1 MHAPR
6 TEGAADGLR
15 LMNQQEKVRTMHAPK
30 LRLLTIA
37 LASAGLACMLLAS
50 GQAAAAPKKKTVD
63 ESATLADLE
72 KKIDALLAQNRSL
85 ADKVSKLEDAQ
96 AAQVAQST
104 QQAAVARQQSAQ
116 IQAQATAVAQD
127 QAAVKADAANVAAT
141 QQAVAANT
149 SATQRAGWAANTTVS
164 SYGEI
169 GYSRPTKDVGASNT
183 DVQRAVIGMQ
193 HRFDDRTK
201 MVAEWEWEHAITSA
215 DDSGESEVEQ
225 LWVEREFDNGVKGRA
240 GLFLMPVGLLNQYHE
255 PTAYYGV
262 YRPDTDTKIIPSTWR
277 EVGLGAN
284 GDLGNGVNWDVAV
297 TTAPNLSGWDASST
311 EARDRGPL
319 QSIHGEGQFA
329 AARTFGT
336 VAALNWRGVPGLWLG
351 GSVVFDN
358 IGQSQ
363 AGFAG
368 NGAKL
373 FMVEGHARYQLGGFD
388 LAAEAVRGQING
400 ATRFNEQL
408 STREFASPTLVPHLF
423 YGGYVQA
430 AYNIPLAGDYRLTP
444 FARYE
449 VLNTAAGFGALP
461 VSAGGIKQPDEK
473 IVTVGAS
480 LFIGEGIVLKADY
493 RDYRQHKLP
502 DADEH
507 FTLGNSLNL
516 GVGFAF

>member
-1 MHAPR
+1 MNALP
-6 TEGAADGLR
+6 LR
-15 LMNQQEKVRTMHAPK
+15 P
-30 LRLLTIA
+30 LTSA
-37 LASAGLACMLLAS
+37 LASAGLVCMLLAP
-50 GQAAAAPKKKTVD
+50 GTAAAAPRKPAADAT
-63 ESATLADLE
+63 ATLASLE
-72 KKIDALLAQNRSL
+72 KKLDALVAQNKAL
-85 ADKVSKLEDAQ
+85 ADKVAKLEAAQ
-96 AAQVAQST
+96 AAQATQAT
-104 QQAAVARQQSAQ
+104 QQAAAEQQQSTQ
-116 IQAQATAVAQD
+116 IQQQAAAVSQAQATVM
-127 QAAVKADAANVAAT
+127 ADASSVAAA
-141 QQAVAANT
+141 QQAIAANT
-149 SATQRAGWAANTTVS
+149 AATQRAGWAANTTVS

-169 GYSRPTKDVGASNT
+169 GYTRPTKQVDASNT
-183 DVQRAVIGMQ
+183 DVQRAVIGIQ
-193 HRFDDRTK
+193 HRFDDKTK
-201 MVAEWEWEHAITSA
+201 MVGEWEWEHAITSA

-284 GDLGNGVNWDVAV
+284 GDLGNGLNWDVAV
-297 TTAPNLSGWDASST
+297 TTAPNLSGWDAGSS

-351 GSVVFDN
+351 GSAVFDN

-363 AGFAG
+363 SGFSG

-373 FMVEGHARYQLGGFD
+373 FLLEAHARYQFGGLD

-400 ATRFNEQL
+400 ATRFNQAL
-408 STREFASPTLVPHLF
+408 STGDFESPTLVPHLF

-430 AYNIPLAGDYRLTP
+430 AYNIPLAADYKLTP

-449 VLNTAAGFGALP
+449 VLNTAASFGSLP

-473 IVTVGAS
+473 ILTVGAS

>member
-1 MHAPR
+1 MNAH
-6 TEGAADGLR
+6 R
-15 LMNQQEKVRTMHAPK
+15 LHP
-30 LRLLTIA
+30 LTIA
-37 LASAGLACMLLAS
+37 LASAGLVCMLAAS
-50 GQAAAAPKKKTVD
+50 GNAAAAPKKKASD
-63 ESATLADLE
+63 EAATLSELE
-72 KKIDALLAQNRSL
+72 KKLDALVAQNKAL
-85 ADKVSKLEDAQ
+85 ADKVAKLEATQAAQ
-96 AAQVAQST
+96 AAQAT
-104 QQAAVARQQSAQ
+104 QQAAVVQQQTAQ
-116 IQAQATAVAQD
+116 IQAQAAAVAQD
-127 QAAVKADAANVAAT
+127 HAAVQADAASVAAT
-141 QQAVAANT
+141 QQAIAANT
-149 SATQRAGWAANTTVS
+149 AATQRAGWAANTTVS

-169 GYSRPTKDVGASNT
+169 GYTRPTKQVGASNA

-193 HRFDDRTK
+193 HRFDDKTK

-262 YRPDTDTKIIPSTWR
+262 YRPDVDTKIIPSTWR

-284 GDLGNGVNWDVAV
+284 GDLGNGLNWDVAL
-297 TTAPNLSGWDASST
+297 TTAPNLSKWDASST

-329 AARTFGT
+329 AARTFGS
-336 VAALNWRGVPGLWLG
+336 VAALNWRGIPGLWVG
-351 GSVVFDN
+351 GSVVYDN

-368 NGAKL
+368 NGATML
-373 FMVEGHARYQLGGFD
+373 MVEGHARYQMGGLD

-400 ATRFNEQL
+400 ATRFNQEL
-408 STREFASPTLVPHLF
+408 AAGDFESPTLVPHLF

-430 AYNIPLAGDYRLTP
+430 AYRMPIGTDYSLAP
-444 FARYE
+444 FVRYE
-449 VLNTAAGFGALP
+449 VLNTAAGFGSLSA
-461 VSAGGIKQPDEK
+461 SAGGIKQPDEK
-473 IVTVGAS
+473 ILTVGAS
-480 LFIGEGIVLKADY
+480 LNVGEGIVLKADY
-493 RDYRQHKLP
+493 RDYHLHKLP
-502 DADEH
+502 DTDEH

>member
-1 MHAPR
+1 MNAPR
-6 TEGAADGLR
+6 LR
-15 LMNQQEKVRTMHAPK
+15 P
-30 LRLLTIA
+30 LTTA
-37 LASAGLACMLLAS
+37 LACAGLVCLLLGS
-50 GQAAAAPKKKTVD
+50 GHAAAAGKRKPADTP
-63 ESATLADLE
+63 TLADLE
-72 KKIDALLAQNRSL
+72 KKIDALVAQNQAL
-85 ADKVSKLEDAQ
+85 ADKVARLEAAQ
-96 AAQVAQST
+96 AAQATQSQ
-104 QQAAVARQQSAQ
+104 QQAATVQQQSAQ
-116 IQAQATAVAQD
+116 VQAQAAAVAQA
-127 QAAVKADAANVAAT
+127 QADVKADAATVAAT
-141 QQAVAANT
+141 QQAVAANAQA
-149 SATQRAGWAANTTVS
+149 SQRAGWAANTTVS

-169 GYSRPTKDVGASNT
+169 GYSRPTKQVGASNT

-240 GLFLMPVGLLNQYHE
+240 GLFLMPVGLLNQTHE

-284 GDLGNGVNWDVAV
+284 GDLADGLNWDVAL
-297 TTAPNLSGWDASST
+297 TTAPNLANWDAGST

-329 AARTFGT
+329 AARTFGG

-351 GSVVFDN
+351 GSVVYDN

-363 AGFAG
+363 SGFAG
-368 NGAKL
+368 NGSTML
-373 FMVEGHARYQLGGFD
+373 MVEGHARYQRGGLD

-400 ATRFNEQL
+400 ATRFDQL
-408 STREFASPTLVPHLF
+408 LATGDFESPTLVPHLF

-430 AYNIPLAGDYRLTP
+430 AYRMPVGVDYSLVP
-444 FARYE
+444 FVRYE
-449 VLNTAAGFGALP
+449 VLNTAAGFGSLP
-461 VSAGGIKQPDEK
+461 ASSGGVKSPDEK
-473 IVTVGAS
+473 ILTMGAS
-480 LFIGEGIVLKADY
+480 LNVGEGIVLKADY
-493 RDYRQHKLP
+493 RDYRLHKLP
-502 DADEH
+502 DTDEH

-516 GVGFAF
+516 GLGFAF

>member
-1 MHAPR
+1 
-6 TEGAADGLR
+6 
-15 LMNQQEKVRTMHAPK
+15 MNALK
-30 LRLLTIA
+30 LRPLTTA
-37 LASAGLACMLLAS
+37 LASAGLVCMLLSS
-50 GQAAAAPKKKTVD
+50 GTAAAAPKKKIT
-63 ESATLADLE
+63 EEAATLAALE
-72 KKIDALLAQNRSL
+72 KKLDALDAQNKAL
-85 ADKVSKLEDAQ
+85 ADKVAKLEAAQ
-96 AAQVAQST
+96 ATQVAQPAAAPQQPLAQIQ
-104 QQAAVARQQSAQ
+104 QQAAVAAQAPATVKVDAATLAAMQQS
-116 IQAQATAVAQD
+116 I
-127 QAAVKADAANVAAT
+127 AANTAAT
-141 QQAVAANT
+141 QRT
-149 SATQRAGWAANTTVS
+149 GWAANTTVS

-169 GYSRPTKDVGASNT
+169 GYTRPTKDVSASTT

-193 HRFDDRTK
+193 HRFDDKTK

-240 GLFLMPVGLLNQYHE
+240 GLFLMPVGLLNQTHE

-284 GDLGNGVNWDVAV
+284 GDLGNGLNWDVAL
-297 TTAPNLSGWDASST
+297 TTAPNLAHWDAGST
-311 EARDRGPL
+311 EARERGPL

-336 VAALNWRGVPGLWLG
+336 VAALNWRGIPGLWLG
-351 GSVVFDN
+351 GSAVFDN

-363 AGFAG
+363 SAFVG

-373 FMVEGHARYQLGGFD
+373 FMIEGHARYQVGGLD

-400 ATRFNEQL
+400 ATRFNQAL
-408 STREFASPTLVPHLF
+408 STGDFESPTLVPHLF

-430 AYNIPLAGDYRLTP
+430 AYNFALSGDYKLAP

-449 VLNTAAGFGALP
+449 VLNTAAGFGSLP

-473 IVTVGAS
+473 ILTVGAS

-493 RDYRQHKLP
+493 RDYHQHKLP
-502 DADEH
+502 DTDEH

>member
-1 MHAPR
+1 MIAPR
-6 TEGAADGLR
+6 LKPLAT
-15 LMNQQEKVRTMHAPK
+15 
-30 LRLLTIA
+30 A
-37 LASAGLACMLLAS
+37 LAAAGLAAMLLAGNAS
-50 GQAAAAPKKKTVD
+50 AAGIKKSAT
-63 ESATLADLE
+63 EEATLAELA
-72 KKIDALLAQNRSL
+72 KKIDALMAQNQAL
-85 ADKVSKLEDAQ
+85 AAKVAKLEAAQSAQTTQ
-96 AAQVAQST
+96 AA
-104 QQAAVARQQSAQ
+104 QQAAVVQQQGTQ
-116 IQAQATAVAQD
+116 IQAQAVAVQQDAAQ
-127 QAAVKADAANVAAT
+127 VKADAATAAAT
-141 QQAVAANT
+141 QQAIAANT
-149 SATQRAGWAANTTVS
+149 AATQRAGWAANTTVS

-169 GYSRPTKDVGASNT
+169 GYSRPTKDVSASNT

-201 MVAEWEWEHAITSA
+201 MVAEWEWEHAITSS

-225 LWVEREFDNGVKGRA
+225 LWVERQFDNGVRGRA
-240 GLFLMPVGLLNQYHE
+240 GLFLMPVGLLNQNHE

-284 GDLGNGVNWDVAV
+284 GDLGNGINWDVAV
-297 TTAPNLSGWDASST
+297 TTAPNLANWDAGST
-311 EARDRGPL
+311 EAVDRGPL

-336 VAALNWRGVPGLWLG
+336 VAALNWRGIPGLWLG
-351 GSVVFDN
+351 GSAVYDN

-368 NGAKL
+368 NGARML
-373 FMVEGHARYQLGGFD
+373 MIEGHARYQVGGLD
-388 LAAEAVRGQING
+388 LAAEAIRGTISG
-400 ATRFNEQL
+400 ATRFNQEL
-408 STREFASPTLVPHLF
+408 ASGDFESPTLVPHLF

-430 AYNIPLAGDYRLTP
+430 AYKAYQSGDYTFTP

-449 VLNTAAGFGALP
+449 ILNTAAGFGSLP
-461 VSAGGIKQPDEK
+461 VSAGGVKQPDEK
-473 IVTVGAS
+473 ILTMGAS

-502 DADEH
+502 DTEEH